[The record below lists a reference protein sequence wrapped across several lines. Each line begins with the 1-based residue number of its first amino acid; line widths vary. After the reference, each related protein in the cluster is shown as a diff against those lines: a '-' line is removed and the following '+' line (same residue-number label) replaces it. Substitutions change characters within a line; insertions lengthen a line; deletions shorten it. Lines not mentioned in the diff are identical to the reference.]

1 MKHTHTLHSSRTA
14 AFALAALF
22 SLGSVVQAEQH
33 PRRRPA
39 QPSGGLVYTQATGR
53 HICIVNA
60 QKTAS
65 PEDLQKA
72 VDAVIV
78 HLHMPFA
85 IMSVGKKSGAD
96 DAISHAKKD
105 DSVGAIVVFDEDQ
118 GPEQQWIRKDDAFGV
133 YRVNMAVL
141 KRGAGKTLLADR
153 LRKMVWRSLA
163 WTVGLEAGGGP
174 SSILDR
180 AATLKDLDAI
190 SALTPGPLQHNAMV
204 DRLEKREVRM
214 IKVGTYRTACMQGWA
229 PAPTNDVQR
238 AIWEKVHAIP
248 AKPMRIEFDPKRG
261 R

>member
-1 MKHTHTLHSSRTA
+1 MKHTHTLHSSHTA
-14 AFALAALF
+14 AFALAALLL
-22 SLGSVVQAEQH
+22 LGSVVQAEQL

-65 PEDLQKA
+65 TEDLQKA
-72 VDAVIV
+72 VDAVII

-85 IMSVGKKSGAD
+85 IVSVGKKSDAN
-96 DAISHAKKD
+96 DAIGRAKKD
-105 DSVGAIVVFDEDQ
+105 GAVGAIVVFDEEQ
-118 GPEQQWIRKDDAFGV
+118 GAEKKWIRKDVTLGV

-141 KRGAGKTLLADR
+141 KRGAGKAVLADR

-190 SALTPGPLQHNAMV
+190 SAMTPGPLQHNAMV
-204 DRLEKREVRM
+204 DRLEKREVKM

-229 PAPTNDVQR
+229 PAPTNDVQK
-238 AIWEKVHAIP
+238 AIWEKVHALP
-248 AKPMRIEFDPKRG
+248 KNPMKIEFDPKKG